1 MRHLLDVNVIVGVLR
16 TDSDLHAV
24 TREWFL
30 STAGST
36 DVVLAL
42 PETLAAAVRVL
53 TNDRVWKQTPTV
65 AEAMTAVQELV
76 DGAAIDVIGSS
87 PAAWA
92 QFTSTVMGFDAS
104 HRDVPDALLV
114 AQAIAIDAELVT
126 CDRRLATYPGV
137 TVRVLPITLAV

>member
-16 TDSDLHAV
+16 TDSDLHTV

-42 PETLAAAVRVL
+42 PETLAAAVRVI

-65 AEAMTAVQELV
+65 TEATVFVQALV
-76 DGAAIDVIGSS
+76 EGAAIDVIGSS
-87 PAAWA
+87 PEAWA
-92 QFTSTVMGFDAS
+92 QFQSTVTAFDAR

-126 CDRRLATYPGV
+126 CDKRLATYPGV
-137 TVRVLPITLAV
+137 TVRVLSTDPA

>member
-16 TDSDLHAV
+16 ADSDLHTV

-30 STAGST
+30 STTGST

-42 PETLAAAVRVL
+42 PETLAAAVRIM
-53 TNDRVWKQTPTV
+53 TNARVWQQTPTV
-65 AEAMTAVQELV
+65 VEATTVVQELV
-76 DGAAIDVIGSS
+76 EGAAIDVIGSS

-92 QFTSTVMGFDAS
+92 QFISTVTAFDAR

-114 AQAIAIDAELVT
+114 AQAIAIGAELVT

-137 TVRVLPITLAV
+137 QVRVL

>member
-16 TDSDLHAV
+16 TDSTLHAV

-36 DVVLAL
+36 DVILAL
-42 PETLAAAVRVL
+42 PETLTAAVRVM
-53 TNDRVWKQTPTV
+53 TNDRVWQQTPSV
-65 AEAMTAVQELV
+65 AEATTAVQELV
-76 DGAAIDVIGSS
+76 EGAAIDVIGSS
-87 PAAWA
+87 PAAWS
-92 QFTSTVMGFDAS
+92 QFQSTVTKLQMR

-137 TVRVLPITLAV
+137 TVRVL

>member
-1 MRHLLDVNVIVGVLR
+1 MRRLLDVNVIVGVLR
-16 TDSDLHAV
+16 TDSDLHSV
-24 TREWFL
+24 TRGWFL
-30 STAGST
+30 STAGSA

-42 PETLAAAVRVL
+42 PETLAAAVRVM

-65 AEAMTAVQELV
+65 AEATTAVQELV
-76 DGAAIDVIGSS
+76 EGAAIDVIGSS

-92 QFTSTVMGFDAS
+92 QFRSTVTGFQTR

-126 CDRRLATYPGV
+126 CDKRLASYPGV
-137 TVRVLPITLAV
+137 EVRVL